1 MWVAGEEMDASVLIE
16 VSELPRW
23 MLAEGHE
30 DLQPLRTRVYL
41 NEKRQCHDMVLK
53 RNDGGHL

>member
-1 MWVAGEEMDASVLIE
+1 MDASVLTE

-30 DLQPLRTRVYL
+30 DLQPLRTRVCL